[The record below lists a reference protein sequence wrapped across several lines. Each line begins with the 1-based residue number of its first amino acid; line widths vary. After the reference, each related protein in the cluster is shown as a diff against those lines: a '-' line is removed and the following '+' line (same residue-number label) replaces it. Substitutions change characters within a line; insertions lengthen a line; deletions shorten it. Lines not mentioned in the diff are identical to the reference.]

1 MLFISFILHITCLH
15 LGNQIIQHM
24 KTQQESLFL
33 ETHLSEAFLNDNVYG
48 IRLIDTYKLGR
59 ALNDISLDIFQ
70 FNSLPIFSRNL
81 GDVVKDEVNICDV
94 NIYFQFPLTTDVKLI
109 FASNSEKTIDLIR
122 KHIKVVPLQYHTTRV
137 APYIK
142 FIPIRNRALS
152 LV

>member
-1 MLFISFILHITCLH
+1 
-15 LGNQIIQHM
+15 M
-24 KTQQESLFL
+24 KTPQSTLCL
-33 ETHLSEAFLNDNVYG
+33 ETHLNSDFLNDNVYG

-59 ALNDISLDIFQ
+59 ALGDIDLDIFQ

-81 GDVVKDEVNICDV
+81 GEVVKDEVNIFDV
-94 NIYFQFPLTTDVKLI
+94 NIYFQFPLSNDVKLI
-109 FASNSEKTIDLIR
+109 FNTTSEKNIALIR
-122 KHIKVVPLQYHTTRV
+122 KHIRIVPLQYHTTKV